1 MPRFSGAALRAP
13 VVCMVTDGVLM
24 GEAAFTALVAATA
37 RAGVDV
43 IQVRE
48 RDVEAGMLMR
58 RTRAAID
65 AVSGTAARVVVND
78 RLDVALA
85 AGAAGVHLRGDSFA
99 AARARSLASDGF
111 LVGRSVHSDEE
122 AAQVE
127 AAGGCDYLIFGTV
140 FPSTHKPAG
149 HRPAGLEALRRVCA
163 RVRIPVLAVG
173 GITAENAALARAAGA
188 AGVAGISL
196 FQGHGQPD
204 LAGIV
209 NRLRSPV

>member
-1 MPRFSGAALRAP
+1 
-13 VVCMVTDGVLM
+13 MVTDGVRM
-24 GEAAFTALVAATA
+24 AEAAFTALVAATA
-37 RAGVDV
+37 CAGVDV
-43 IQVRE
+43 IQLRE
-48 RDVEAGMLMR
+48 RDVEAAMLMR

-99 AARARSLASDGF
+99 AARARSFAPDGF
-111 LVGRSVHSDEE
+111 LVGRSVHSEEE
-122 AAQVE
+122 AAEVE

-140 FPSTHKPAG
+140 FASTHKPAG
-149 HRPAGLEALRRVCA
+149 HQPSGLEALGRVCA
-163 RVRIPVLAVG
+163 RVRVPVLAIG
-173 GITAENAALARAAGA
+173 GITVENAALARAAGA

-196 FQGHGQPD
+196 FQCHGQAD

>member
-149 HRPAGLEALRRVCA
+149 HQPAGLEALRRVCA
-163 RVRIPVLAVG
+163 RVRIPVLAIG
-173 GITAENAALARAAGA
+173 GITVENAALASAAGA